1 MVRWCDLLTSVA
13 EPNRSAFVF
22 SSTIVRLR
30 LLLLLGDASACMNSP
45 VSPASRD
52 AQISIAEMYS
62 RDERALKGTHE
73 VEKS

>member
-45 VSPASRD
+45 VSAAVKGRANFNRRD
-52 AQISIAEMYS
+52 VLA
-62 RDERALKGTHE
+62 R
-73 VEKS
+73 